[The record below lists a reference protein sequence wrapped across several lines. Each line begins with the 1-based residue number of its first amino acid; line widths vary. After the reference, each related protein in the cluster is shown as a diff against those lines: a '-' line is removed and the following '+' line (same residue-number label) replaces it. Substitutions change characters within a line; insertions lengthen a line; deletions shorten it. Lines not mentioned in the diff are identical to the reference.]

1 MKHNKYK
8 NVGVI
13 YEALCTAVL
22 REVSENNN
30 SKAKK
35 FMSII
40 NKYFLSEGAIQKSW
54 STYHQ
59 LLYNETVTH
68 FYADRFINLLVNENR
83 AVDKE
88 ELDGEINNLFKEI
101 SSFSNKK
108 DFMKVKTPNYK
119 LFASFNILS
128 EKASVK
134 PIHEIACRQTLS
146 EHLMDNKEA
155 KRLRD
160 NFAIQNIDDNNGD
173 NEEVDQT
180 TKRLSE
186 VIAINTFKERYN
198 NYLNEEQKDLL
209 IKYITKNGNNFNK
222 VVHRKAKEV
231 IKEVQTVTSNDID
244 TETREKLYLVCEKLK
259 NLTSKRNIDDNDL
272 STMLLSLKIK
282 DYTKLF

>member
-35 FMSII
+35 FMSVI
-40 NKYFLSEGAIQKSW
+40 NKYFISEGPIQKSW

-68 FYADRFINLLVNENR
+68 FYADRFVNLLVNENR
-83 AVDKE
+83 AVDKK
-88 ELDGEINNLFKEI
+88 ELDCEINNLFKEI

-128 EKASVK
+128 EQTSIKS
-134 PIHEIACRQTLS
+134 IHEIACRQTLS

-160 NFAIQNIDDNNGD
+160 NFTIQNIDNND

-198 NYLNEEQKDLL
+198 NYLNEEQKELL
-209 IKYITKNGNNFNK
+209 IKYITKNESNFNK
-222 VVHRKAKEV
+222 VVHRKAKE
-231 IKEVQTVTSNDID
+231 IIREAQTVTSNDID
-244 TETREKLYLVCEKLK
+244 AETREKLYLVCEKLK

>member
-30 SKAKK
+30 CKAKK
-35 FMSII
+35 FMSVI
-40 NKYFLSEGAIQKSW
+40 NKYFISEGAIQKSW

-83 AVDKE
+83 AVDKK
-88 ELDGEINNLFKEI
+88 ELDREINNLFKEI

-128 EKASVK
+128 EQASIK
-134 PIHEIACRQTLS
+134 SIHEIACRQTLS

-160 NFAIQNIDDNNGD
+160 NFAIQNIDNSD

-198 NYLNEEQKDLL
+198 NYLNEEQKELL
-209 IKYITKNGNNFNK
+209 IKYITKNKNNFNK

-244 TETREKLYLVCEKLK
+244 AETREKLYLVCEKLK